1 MFNSKAFFII
11 VFLTTIILGAV
22 LFFQFQEM
30 QIYGLLDKLKKQYF
44 PETSSE
50 KVIKPT
56 VVAKKNVKK

>member
-1 MFNSKAFFII
+1 VFNSKAFFII

-30 QIYGLLDKLKKQYF
+30 HIYDLLDKLKKQYF
-44 PETSSE
+44 PETSNE
-50 KVIKPT
+50 KVIKPV